1 MAQPV
6 SACPYGLCAAQDKGI
21 NGVPAVICTAGTTR
35 FGAMCKVASQREAA
49 MWSVFLRLLDSI
61 CQMLENPGQGGCL
74 GNSREL
80 RRTPEVVLRGS
91 HSRMGYG
98 LSVLLGY
105 AEMALIL
112 PARLF
117 TGVKTLA
124 LVPWKSCRKTS
135 LMPVRFIGFGIS
147 TIHII

>member
-1 MAQPV
+1 M
-6 SACPYGLCAAQDKGI
+6 DKAVVWETAESF
-21 NGVPAVICTAGTTR
+21 GVR
-35 FGAMCKVASQREAA
+35 QRLFFG
-49 MWSVFLRLLDSI
+49 
-61 CQMLENPGQGGCL
+61 
-74 GNSREL
+74 
-80 RRTPEVVLRGS
+80 GS

-117 TGVKTLA
+117 PGVKTLA
-124 LVPWKSCRKTS
+124 LVPWKSCRRTS

>member
-35 FGAMCKVASQREAA
+35 FGALCKVAFRQEAEV
-49 MWSVFLRLLDSI
+49 WIVFLRLLDGI
-61 CQMLENPGQGGCL
+61 RQMLENHGQGGCL
-74 GNSREL
+74 RNSRGL
-80 RRTPEVVLRGS
+80 RRWPKVVLRDS

-117 TGVKTLA
+117 AGVKTLA
-124 LVPWKSCRKTS
+124 LEPWKSCRKTS
-135 LMPVRFIGFGIS
+135 LVPVRLIGFCMS

>member
-1 MAQPV
+1 
-6 SACPYGLCAAQDKGI
+6 
-21 NGVPAVICTAGTTR
+21 
-35 FGAMCKVASQREAA
+35 
-49 MWSVFLRLLDSI
+49 
-61 CQMLENPGQGGCL
+61 MLENHGQVGCL
-74 GNSREL
+74 GNDREL
-80 RRTPEVVLRGS
+80 RRTQEVVLRAS

-117 TGVKTLA
+117 AGVKTLA
-124 LVPWKSCRKTS
+124 LEPWKSCRKTA
-135 LMPVRFIGFGIS
+135 LVPVRFIGFGIS

>member
-1 MAQPV
+1 M
-6 SACPYGLCAAQDKGI
+6 
-21 NGVPAVICTAGTTR
+21 PAVICTAGTTR
-35 FGAMCKVASQREAA
+35 FGAMCKVASQREAEV
-49 MWSVFLRLLDSI
+49 WSVFLRLLDGI
-61 CQMLENPGQGGCL
+61 CQMLENHGQGGCQ
-74 GNSREL
+74 GYSREL
-80 RRTPEVVLRGS
+80 RRTPEVVLRDS

-117 TGVKTLA
+117 AGVKTLA
-124 LVPWKSCRKTS
+124 SVPWKSRRKTA
-135 LMPVRFIGFGIS
+135 LVPVRFIGFGIS

>member
-1 MAQPV
+1 M
-6 SACPYGLCAAQDKGI
+6 
-21 NGVPAVICTAGTTR
+21 PAVICTAGTTR
-35 FGAMCKVASQREAA
+35 FGVLGKVAFQQEAEV
-49 MWSVFLRLLDSI
+49 WIVFLRLLDNI
-61 CQMLENPGQGGCL
+61 RQTLENHGQVGCL

-80 RRTPEVVLRGS
+80 RRTPKVVLRAR

-117 TGVKTLA
+117 AGVKTLA
-124 LVPWKSCRKTS
+124 SVPWKFRRKTA
-135 LMPVRFIGFGIS
+135 LVPVRFIGFGIS